1 MTIGYDPK
9 RISPEKL
16 AKLITDL
23 GFKAEE
29 VEPPGAGTGAGAK
42 KHQRVKAPMPDDA
55 PKFFRE
61 ACDKA
66 RRANHPI
73 VIDFWAKWCPPCLQ
87 LKEVTFRDP
96 KVAGL
101 LEKVQLIYVDL
112 DQYPAL
118 GKAYGVQAIPDLFLV
133 DRNGWIADRLQDF
146 EPPDAFFVRLRTLLA
161 E

>member
-1 MTIGYDPK
+1 MTIGFEPK
-9 RISPEKL
+9 RISPERL

-23 GFKAEE
+23 GFKVEE
-29 VEPPGAGTGAGAK
+29 VEPPGTGTGVK
-42 KHQRVKAPMPDDA
+42 EQQRVKAPMPDDA

-61 ACDKA
+61 AFDKA

-87 LKEVTFRDP
+87 LKEVTFHDR

-146 EPPDAFFVRLRTLLA
+146 EPPDAFFVRLQELVG